1 MPGKKTI
8 FTLDTLKEMGLQ
20 LNSDGTYSKVKSVQQ
35 PRDVVLLKKR
45 QTPSNGVVE
54 SIVNSAF
61 ETETKLKSDKLVIAW
76 SNKDISLN
84 AWYSSKHWTHRNK
97 QKADWHDFFK
107 QFIHQ
112 PYPYFEQ
119 YDITLEC
126 NSRLDPSNCI
136 TMIKLCEDTLQDLGV
151 LKNDTAVFCRGLH
164 IIPVDSMKRRSYKI
178 TIVSK

>member
-1 MPGKKTI
+1 MAKKTI
-8 FTLDTLKEMGLQ
+8 FTLDTLAQMGLQ
-20 LNSDGTYSKVKSVQQ
+20 INSDGSYSKAKSVQQ
-35 PRDVVLLKKR
+35 PREIAVLKKR

-54 SIVNSAF
+54 HILTNAF
-61 ETETKLKSDKLVIAW
+61 NVDKKVSDKLVIAW
-76 SNKDISLN
+76 AGKDISLN

-97 QKADWHDFFK
+97 QKEDWHKFFH
-107 QFIHQ
+107 QFLTL

-136 TMIKLCEDTLQDLGV
+136 TMIKLLEDTLQTCGI
-151 LKNDTAVFCRGLH
+151 LKNDTAEFCRGLH

-178 TIVSK
+178 TIKSI